1 MENIESKIINKEK
14 LNNTEIK
21 KLLNYIV
28 INIRKIINDETFINK
43 CDLVQGLIGRYLNKL
58 NIKNYP
64 CITNKCITENIV
76 GHSFIVADFEEFG
89 DKKYII
95 DPSYIQFLYLNDK
108 EDDMYINDLRVK
120 SKSPFYYA
128 HKINKDITNEFLK
141 NGYMELNEENASLY
155 GNSFY
160 KTKVGINSSYEFPLI
175 SGKTY
180 INSFTKGNEIL
191 RKYDYPEIET
201 SVKIK

>member
-1 MENIESKIINKEK
+1 MENIESKIINKEQLK
-14 LNNTEIK
+14 DVEIEQ
-21 KLLNYIV
+21 LLNYIV
-28 INIRKIINDETFINK
+28 NNIRKIVNDETFINK

-76 GHSFIVADFEEFG
+76 GHSFIVADFEEYG
-89 DKKYII
+89 NKKYII

-108 EDDMYINDLRVK
+108 EDDIYINDLRVK

-128 HKINKDITNEFLK
+128 REINKDITSKFLK
-141 NGYMELNEENASLY
+141 NGYMELNEENAFLY

-160 KTKVGINSSYEFPLI
+160 KTKTGIPNSYEIPLI
-175 SGKTY
+175 NGKTY
-180 INSFTKGNEIL
+180 IHSFIKGNEVL

-201 SVKIK
+201 SIKTK